1 MVTDWIEIG
10 SDKMRMARRKVGNP
24 SADEMAHRL
33 RSNNYK
39 VIGRTYLR
47 WEKDGKVPR
56 DALPAVAAVLGF
68 DVGQILADQPTRV
81 QWQQVGDVLAQVA
94 AAVESLVALL
104 GEQREIVLRLEKIVA
119 ALPPPEASEP

>member
-10 SDKMRMARRKVGNP
+10 SDKMRMARRRVGNP

-33 RSNNYK
+33 RTRNYK

-56 DALPAVAAVLGF
+56 DALPAISAVLGF

-81 QWQQVGDVLAQVA
+81 QWQQVGDVLGQVA
-94 AAVESLVALL
+94 AAVESLVELL
-104 GEQREIVLRLEKIVA
+104 AEQREIVLRLETIAA
-119 ALPPPEASEP
+119 ALQQPGASEP